1 MHGRV
6 FEESGMINKTCPNI
20 SLDKETIDKYPW
32 KIVVIIVM
40 SSIPFITIAGNILVI
55 YTVAKLHRFRQKANV
70 FVVSLAVTDIAVAIF
85 VMSFSILKQFGD
97 MPWLTFRSVCWL
109 SFSLDVMFT
118 SSSILHLMCMTVD
131 RYIAICLPFKY
142 HSIMNQKAV
151 TALII
156 LCWTLPVL
164 LSFALIF
171 NEVHIIGIES
181 HITCTHMCTVLVN
194 IYYAVICSMVAFY
207 VPSIF
212 MLVCNL
218 KIFWEVRQ
226 KGRQLCEL
234 IQSIQRQQHSK
245 LLNREVKV
253 ARTIAIM
260 LSCFFLCWLPFFILN
275 IVDPIIR
282 YKTDQITWLIIIWLG
297 YINST
302 INPYLYYFLNKPA
315 KAGCCKSLGRSC
327 CLKGLL
333 DKKGNVYVVQNL
345 TAIHNGTSSFLDNT
359 VA

>member
-1 MHGRV
+1 
-6 FEESGMINKTCPNI
+6 MINKTCPNI
-20 SLDKETIDKYPW
+20 SLDKQNVDKYPW
-32 KIVVIIVM
+32 QIVLIIVM

-55 YTVAKLHRFRQKANV
+55 HTVAKLHRFRQKANV

-142 HSIMNQKAV
+142 HSIMNQKTV
-151 TALII
+151 TALLI
-156 LCWTLPVL
+156 LCWTLPVIF
-164 LSFALIF
+164 SFGLIF

-181 HITCTHMCTVLVN
+181 HITCTNMCSVLVN
-194 IYYAVICSMVAFY
+194 IYYAVVCSLVAFY

-234 IQSIQRQQHSK
+234 IQSIQRQQHNK

-315 KAGCCKSLGRSC
+315 KVGCCKSLGRSC
-327 CLKGLL
+327 CLKCLL
-333 DKKGNVYVVQNL
+333 EKKGNVYVVQNL
-345 TAIHNGTSSFLDNT
+345 TAIQNGSSSFLDNT
-359 VA
+359 VV